1 VVNEAP
7 SRHPDLVLVH
17 GLSGSRR
24 WWRHTLADLG
34 ADRRVVAVDL
44 AGFGARRAA
53 GPFRLADA
61 ADDVAATLERRVETP
76 FDLVG
81 HSMGG
86 MVAAQ
91 LAAHHPELV
100 RRLVLVDSPVVPFEW
115 GLGRHA
121 ANLVRSLPTT
131 DPKFLPLLARDALR
145 AGPITLASAARQ
157 LLDADLSDDLA
168 TIEAPTLLVWG
179 SRDRIVPPDVG
190 QAAAQRIE
198 RSRYVEVP
206 EASHVPMLERPESF
220 NEVLHEFL
228 DDGDL

>member
-1 VVNEAP
+1 VVNDAP
-7 SRHPDLVLVH
+7 PRHTDLVLVH

-34 ADRRVVAVDL
+34 ADRRVLAVDL
-44 AGFGARRAA
+44 AGFGGRRGA

-61 ADDVAATLERRVETP
+61 ADDVAATLDQRVEAP

-86 MVAAQ
+86 MVAAR

-100 RRLVLVDSPVVPFEW
+100 RRLVLVDSPLVRFEW

-121 ANLVRSLPTT
+121 ANVVRSLPTS
-131 DPKFLPLLARDALR
+131 DPRFLPLLARDALR
-145 AGPITLASAARQ
+145 AGPLTLASAARQ

-168 TIEAPTLLVWG
+168 TITAPTLLVWG
-179 SRDRIVPPDVG
+179 SRDRIVPPWVG
-190 QAAAQRIE
+190 RTAAERIE
-198 RSRYVEVP
+198 DSRYVEVP
-206 EASHVPMLERPESF
+206 DASHVPMLEQPASF
-220 NEVLHEFL
+220 NVVLHEFL
-228 DDGDL
+228 DGGDA